1 MDTRTI
7 LIRFLFFYV
16 KSVKFYF
23 RYSEKGT
30 NHLFRSICVV
40 LKYGYIKYFIVMSH
54 GDLNMVRFV

>member
-7 LIRFLFFYV
+7 LIRFLFFDV
-16 KSVKFYF
+16 KSVNFYF

-30 NHLFRSICVV
+30 NHLCVV

-54 GDLNMVRFV
+54 GDLNMVRFVE